1 MRTSKKEKIIKK
13 IEVNQNYKKSINTKK
28 REKLI
33 EKEEKKGDWDYGT
46 FYRDSWICRRT
57 FN

>member
-13 IEVNQNYKKSINTKK
+13 IEVNQKYKKAINSRK

-33 EKEEKKGDWDYGT
+33 EKQEKKGE
-46 FYRDSWICRRT
+46 
-57 FN
+57 

>member
-13 IEVNQNYKKSINTKK
+13 IEVNQNYKRAINTRK

-33 EKEEKKGDWDYGT
+33 EKQEKKGE
-46 FYRDSWICRRT
+46 
-57 FN
+57 

>member
-13 IEVNQNYKKSINTKK
+13 IEVNQKYKKAINSRK

-33 EKEEKKGDWDYGT
+33 EKEEKKGE
-46 FYRDSWICRRT
+46 
-57 FN
+57 

>member
-13 IEVNQNYKKSINTKK
+13 IEINQKYQKAINTRK

-33 EKEEKKGDWDYGT
+33 EKNEKKGE
-46 FYRDSWICRRT
+46 
-57 FN
+57 

>member
-13 IEVNQNYKKSINTKK
+13 IEENQKYKTSINTRK

-33 EKEEKKGDWDYGT
+33 EKEEKKGD
-46 FYRDSWICRRT
+46 
-57 FN
+57 

>member
-13 IEVNQNYKKSINTKK
+13 IEVNKNYKKSINTRK

-33 EKEEKKGDWDYGT
+33 EKEEKKGD
-46 FYRDSWICRRT
+46 
-57 FN
+57 

>member
-13 IEVNQNYKKSINTKK
+13 IETNKKYKDAINSRK

-33 EKEEKKGDWDYGT
+33 EKNEKKGD
-46 FYRDSWICRRT
+46 
-57 FN
+57 

>member
-13 IEVNQNYKKSINTKK
+13 IEVNQNYKRAINTRK

-33 EKEEKKGDWDYGT
+33 EKEEKKGE
-46 FYRDSWICRRT
+46 
-57 FN
+57 

>member
-13 IEVNQNYKKSINTKK
+13 IEVNQNYKRAINTRK

-33 EKEEKKGDWDYGT
+33 EKAEKKGE
-46 FYRDSWICRRT
+46 
-57 FN
+57 